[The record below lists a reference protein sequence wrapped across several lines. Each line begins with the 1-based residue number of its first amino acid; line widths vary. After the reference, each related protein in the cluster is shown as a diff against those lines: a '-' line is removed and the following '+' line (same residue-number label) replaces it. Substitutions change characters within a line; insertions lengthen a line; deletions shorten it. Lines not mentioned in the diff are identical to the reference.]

1 MYLWLVGRLTPC
13 FSCFS
18 FFYCFYCF
26 KLVGGCVAAGDDVVF
41 RWMMVKWLWSSGD
54 GQVVMVKW
62 CWWEGWGDDE
72 RI

>member
-18 FFYCFYCF
+18 CFPCF
-26 KLVGGCVAAGDDVVF
+26 KLVSGCVAGDDVVF

-54 GQVVMVKW
+54 GQVVLV
-62 CWWEGWGDDE
+62 GGLG
-72 RI
+72 